1 LLVGFILL
9 YLAASVAVGLY
20 AATRVRGA
28 RDYAVAGKR
37 FGTPVVMATVF
48 ATWFGAETVLGIPA
62 TFLKEGL
69 RGLVADPFAAV
80 ACLALV
86 GLVFA
91 RRFHR
96 LDLLTLGDYFRARY
110 DRGTEL
116 VLSLTIAFSYVGWIA
131 AQLVALGLAFSVLS
145 GGAIDTRTGIVIGAA
160 IVLIYTMAG
169 GMWSVALT
177 DFFQAAVIIAGM
189 IYVAWIVAELAG
201 GATRVLE
208 SMAAS
213 DRLRFLPEA
222 DAKSVLAWITAA
234 LIVMLG
240 SIPQQDVLQRVMSAK
255 SEAIAARASLLGGV
269 LYFVIAAI
277 PIFLVSAAA
286 LIDAPMVAR
295 LIGADPQLILPTL
308 ILERT
313 PLAVQVLFFG
323 ALISAI
329 LSTAGGTL
337 LAPAV
342 ALAENV
348 IRPIAKPGD
357 DRALLRMMR
366 LTVAALAIGVT
377 VMALTSKLSIYQ
389 LVNESGKVVLVSA
402 FVPLAAGLFWP
413 RASARGAHASIAAG
427 LATWIA
433 LEWMAPEATVPPAL
447 AGLLMGIAGMFA
459 GSLSRPRT
467 FRPAFSAFRR
477 FPLSPPRADP

>member
-1 LLVGFILL
+1 LLVACILL
-9 YLAASVAVGLY
+9 YLAASLAVGLY

-28 RDYAVAGKR
+28 KDYAVAGGR

-62 TFLKEGL
+62 TFLKDGL

-80 ACLALV
+80 ACLAIV

-110 DRGTEL
+110 GRGTEL
-116 VLSLTIAFSYVGWIA
+116 VLSLTIASSYLGWIA

-145 GGAIDTRTGIVIGAA
+145 GGAIDTRTGIVIGAG
-160 IVLIYTMAG
+160 IVLVYTMAG

-177 DFFQAAVIIAGM
+177 DFFQAVVIIAGM
-189 IYVAWIVAELAG
+189 AYVAWIVADMAG
-201 GATRVLE
+201 GFARVVD
-208 SMAAS
+208 SAAS
-213 DRLRFLPEA
+213 SERLRFLPDA

-234 LIVMLG
+234 LVVMLG
-240 SIPQQDVLQRVMSAK
+240 SIPQQDVLQRVMSAR
-255 SEAIAARASLLGGV
+255 SESIAARASLLGGV
-269 LYFVIAAI
+269 LYFCIAAI
-277 PIFLVSAAA
+277 PVFLVCAAVV
-286 LIDAPMVAR
+286 IDPAMVAR
-295 LIGADPQLILPTL
+295 LMGEDSQLILPTL

-329 LSTAGGTL
+329 LSSAGGAL

-348 IRPIAKPGD
+348 IRPLAKPKD

-366 LTVAALAIGVT
+366 LTVAAIAIGVT
-377 VMALTSKLSIYQ
+377 AMALTSKLSIYQ

-402 FVPLAAGLFWP
+402 FVPLAAGLFWR
-413 RASARGAHASIAAG
+413 RASARGAHLSIAAG

-433 LEWMAPEATVPPAL
+433 LEWAAPDATMPPAL
-447 AGLLMGIAGMFA
+447 AGLLMGVAGMWV
-459 GSLSRPRT
+459 GSRLSR
-467 FRPAFSAFRR
+467 
-477 FPLSPPRADP
+477 

>member
-1 LLVGFILL
+1 LLVACILL
-9 YLAASVAVGLY
+9 YLAASLAVGLY

-28 RDYAVAGKR
+28 KDYAVAGGR

-62 TFLKEGL
+62 TFLKDGL

-80 ACLALV
+80 ACLAIV

-110 DRGTEL
+110 GRGTEL
-116 VLSLTIAFSYVGWIA
+116 VLSLTIASSYLGWIA

-145 GGAIDTRTGIVIGAA
+145 GGAIDTRTGIVIGAG
-160 IVLIYTMAG
+160 IVLAYTMAG
-169 GMWSVALT
+169 GMCSVALT
-177 DFFQAAVIIAGM
+177 DFLQAVVIIAGM
-189 IYVAWIVAELAG
+189 AYVAWIVADMAG
-201 GATRVLE
+201 GFARVVDW
-208 SMAAS
+208 AAS
-213 DRLRFLPEA
+213 SERLRFLPEA

-234 LIVMLG
+234 LVVMLG
-240 SIPQQDVLQRVMSAK
+240 SIPQQDVLQRVMSAR
-255 SEAIAARASLLGGV
+255 SESIAARASLLGGV
-269 LYFVIAAI
+269 LYLCIAAI
-277 PIFLVSAAA
+277 PVFLVCAAVV
-286 LIDAPMVAR
+286 IDPAMVAR
-295 LIGADPQLILPTL
+295 LMGEDSQLILPTL

-329 LSTAGGTL
+329 LSSAGGAL

-348 IRPIAKPGD
+348 IRPLAKPKD

-366 LTVAALAIGVT
+366 LTVAAIAVGVT
-377 VMALTSKLSIYQ
+377 AMALTSKLSIYQ

-402 FVPLAAGLFWP
+402 FVPLAAGLFWR
-413 RASARGAHASIAAG
+413 RASARGAHLSIAAG

-433 LEWMAPEATVPPAL
+433 LEWAAPDATMPPAL
-447 AGLLMGIAGMFA
+447 AGLLMGVAGMWV
-459 GSLSRPRT
+459 GSRLSR
-467 FRPAFSAFRR
+467 
-477 FPLSPPRADP
+477 